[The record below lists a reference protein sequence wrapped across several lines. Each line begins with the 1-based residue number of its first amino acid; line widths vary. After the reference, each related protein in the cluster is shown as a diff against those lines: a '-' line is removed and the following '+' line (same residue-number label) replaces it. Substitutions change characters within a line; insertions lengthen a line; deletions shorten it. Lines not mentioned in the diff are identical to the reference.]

1 MLIPGINNLL
11 QVRNSGDCQHLIPLV
26 EDRPLRTHI
35 PTALCSKHALTP
47 MASWCCRRLRPA
59 RGKLWL
65 LLFPDVTCCA
75 CSPVTSSS
83 DQIWQIYRGYPL
95 LQAAPV
101 VRAPPQLAIG
111 VDASCCLSAW
121 QRFCLITEHPFADAG
136 AHRKP
141 VTSAWPPVCL
151 FTSRRTDMQLLQRKE
166 AIAAAQ
172 FREQHKLEYG
182 TG

>member
-1 MLIPGINNLL
+1 MLISGIYNSSHI
-11 QVRNSGDCQHLIPLV
+11 RSSGDCQHLIPSV
-26 EDRPLRTHI
+26 EDRPLQTHI
-35 PTALCSKHALTP
+35 LTALCSKHALTP
-47 MASWCCRRLRPA
+47 MASWCYRRLRPA

-65 LLFPDVTCCA
+65 LLFPDVTRCA

-111 VDASCCLSAW
+111 VDASCRLSAW
-121 QRFCLITEHPFADAG
+121 QRFCLITQHSFADAG
-136 AHRKP
+136 AHRKV

-151 FTSRRTDMQLLQRKE
+151 FTSRRADKQLLEKNK

-172 FREQHKLEYG
+172 IREQYKLEYG
-182 TG
+182 TR